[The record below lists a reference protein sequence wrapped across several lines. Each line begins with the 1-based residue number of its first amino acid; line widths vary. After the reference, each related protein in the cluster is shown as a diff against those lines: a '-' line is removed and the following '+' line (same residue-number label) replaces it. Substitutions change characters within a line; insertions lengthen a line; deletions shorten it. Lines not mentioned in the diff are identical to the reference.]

1 MRLVWERL
9 DMVQLNQAAF
19 LTRLLQVSHVVGCHH
34 TAATSFWE
42 IIPLEKS
49 CQGMM
54 PAKVPLRYPSRR
66 YA

>member
-9 DMVQLNQAAF
+9 DMVQINQAAP
-19 LTRLLQVSHVVGCHH
+19 LTRLLQVSHVVECHH

-49 CQGMM
+49 RLGMM
-54 PAKVPLRYPSRR
+54 SSKVPLRYPS
-66 YA
+66 